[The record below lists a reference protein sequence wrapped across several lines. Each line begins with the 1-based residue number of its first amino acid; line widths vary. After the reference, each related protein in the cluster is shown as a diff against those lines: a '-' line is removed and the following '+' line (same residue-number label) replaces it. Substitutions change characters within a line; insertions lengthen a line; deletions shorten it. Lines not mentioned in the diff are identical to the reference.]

1 MHSLCRHRFGPL
13 LAAIA
18 FAALALLVFGQH
30 MQAAEGPDSLNPLFE
45 ALPAGHF
52 AEVPGWERIRESG
65 LPFSRTK
72 GVFSGTSLEGKP
84 VGTVFHM
91 VSPGYGGPVQL
102 LVSFNPDGQTM
113 KVDVFKHQETDCHIQ
128 AMKKGGFLTQ
138 FEGISLREKLRLL
151 IGMKASEPG
160 DVQAMTGGTVTSK
173 AVFDAVAEA
182 RVAYH
187 ELYEDETD

>member
-1 MHSLCRHRFGPL
+1 MHSAYRHRFRPF

-18 FAALALLVFGQH
+18 FAALALLAFGQR

-45 ALPAGHF
+45 ALPASHF
-52 AEVPGWERIRESG
+52 TEVADWERIRESSR
-65 LPFSRTK
+65 PFSRTK
-72 GVFSGTSLEGKP
+72 GVFAGTSSEGKP
-84 VGTVFHM
+84 VGTVLHM

-102 LVSFNPDGQTM
+102 LVAFNPDGQII
-113 KVDVFKHQETDCHIQ
+113 KVDVFRHQETDCHIQ

-151 IGMKASEPG
+151 IGMRASEPG

-173 AVFDAVAEA
+173 AVFDSVAEA

-187 ELYEDETD
+187 ELFEDGTE